1 MSGRLTFDRPDGT
14 WGVAG
19 MHEGNESDKMYAV
32 AAKLHAYEKSG
43 LSPSDLEDLCTY
55 LHDHPWTIARRMERL
70 TERNANGT
78 YYYPECFKRCEG
90 MVDSPCSFC
99 DAELE
104 RCSRLGA
111 YEDSFMMPLDVV
123 EIASILR
130 RAIPVKKKLTRA
142 EAFRQLSD
150 EQMAERILQ
159 SGSFELA
166 ECWCRVGCNEI
177 PEDASDCGKA
187 LGCVLAWLREEVSGD
202 EDLLQARRW
211 PS

>member
-43 LSPSDLEDLCTY
+43 LSPSDLQDLCA
-55 LHDHPWTIARRMERL
+55 LINEWSERQEGRF
-70 TERNANGT
+70 TRKADGF
-78 YYYPECFKRCEG
+78 YHIIECFKRCG
-90 MVDSPCSFC
+90 GYCDSSCADC
-99 DAELE
+99 EVEAAIIRELG
-104 RCSRLGA
+104 C
-111 YEDSFMMPLDVV
+111 YEDTGLSPTEYADVAK
-123 EIASILR
+123 IIG
-130 RAIPVKKKLTRA
+130 RAVPCEKKLTRI

-166 ECWCRVGCNEI
+166 ERWCRVGCNEI
-177 PEDASDCGKA
+177 PEDAIDCEKA
-187 LGCVLAWLREEVSGD
+187 IGCVLAWLREEVSGD

>member
-43 LSPSDLEDLCTY
+43 LSTSDLQDLCA
-55 LHDHPWTIARRMERL
+55 LINEWSERQEGRF
-70 TERNANGT
+70 TRKADGF
-78 YYYPECFKRCEG
+78 YHIIECFKRCGGDCDSSCTDCE
-90 MVDSPCSFC
+90 VD
-99 DAELE
+99 AAIIRELG
-104 RCSRLGA
+104 R
-111 YEDSFMMPLDVV
+111 YEDTGLSPTEYADVAK
-123 EIASILR
+123 IIG
-130 RAIPVKKKLTRA
+130 RAVPCEKKLTRI

-177 PEDASDCGKA
+177 PEDVSDCGKA
-187 LGCVLAWLREEVSGD
+187 LGCVLAWLREEVTGD